1 MPFIQVKEMNS
12 TALEALTSRRQNILD
27 NIRDNDE
34 AGAGYRKVFSCLFLF
49 SCNIRSLYEDCCFP
63 VF

>member
-12 TALEALTSRRQNILD
+12 TALQALTSRRQNILD

-34 AGAGYRKVFSCLFLF
+34 AGAGYRKVFSSVSFYLVA
-49 SCNIRSLYEDCCFP
+49 I
-63 VF
+63 